1 MKNLAK
7 FFAGTF
13 AVAVLASCS
22 GGNGPDKVASAYLNA
37 LKEKNYEKAKELG
50 TKDTK
55 DMLDALVKS
64 QMAPEVTEVK
74 DVKCT
79 EDGNTATCTYCCSKD
94 GKNSL
99 KLIKEGDKWLVNE
112 KKEMGLPTGP
122 DTQEETSEEVPA
134 AEVPAADKAPADKA
148 PADKAPADKAPANK
162 APANKAPAKK

>member
-1 MKNLAK
+1 MKGLTKFLA
-7 FFAGTF
+7 GVF
-13 AVAVLASCS
+13 AVAVLASCG

-74 DVKCT
+74 DIKCT
-79 EDGNTATCTYCCSKD
+79 EEGNTATCTYCCSKD

-112 KKEMGLPTGP
+112 KKEMGLPDMG
-122 DTQEETSEEVPA
+122 EEEGTSEEAPATEEVPA
-134 AEVPAADKAPADKA
+134 TEEAPAAQ
-148 PADKAPADKAPANK
+148 
-162 APANKAPAKK
+162 